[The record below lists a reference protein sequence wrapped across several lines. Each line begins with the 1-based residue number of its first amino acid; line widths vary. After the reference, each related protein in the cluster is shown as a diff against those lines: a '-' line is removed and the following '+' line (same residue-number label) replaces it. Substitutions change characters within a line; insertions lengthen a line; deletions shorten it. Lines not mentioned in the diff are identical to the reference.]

1 MPYQTTEADTDA
13 WARLGTEL
21 MDIIHRNFALN
32 ATEDQISKRQ
42 QVSKQEG
49 LLYGDPS
56 RGVTHI
62 SKTGFVYV
70 TAFFSGENR
79 QSHQK

>member
-1 MPYQTTEADTDA
+1 MFLQMDKKQGTKILPYRTTEADTDA

-49 LLYGDPS
+49 HLYGDP
-56 RGVTHI
+56 G
-62 SKTGFVYV
+62 
-70 TAFFSGENR
+70 
-79 QSHQK
+79 